1 MAHTND
7 FLKLN
12 DRQLITIIKNPEV
25 SKQDYNNAFEVL
37 FNRYEKQIHKIWWS
51 LNRQFG
57 GQGIVET
64 VKDEYYS
71 AAYEAFFKAVSEIK
85 LEKIRDDNW
94 KLVQYSSFYLRNVKN
109 KLAKQ
114 IVKNANVRST
124 QNLVSMGFEEEN
136 SENRMDN
143 ETEEAYYNQ
152 EGFVYNPEYSY
163 LYKHDEDI
171 CNKVLDECFNR
182 WHPLKREIYRM
193 LLKKIPKKEMAE
205 SLGITTLKLYNNISA
220 MKRDLRKHMNKALEN
235 DGKAKWMDKAQV
247 RAPLLSID
255 IDSLSSDD
263 DAAMIVPSLTILQFW
278 VKSTVSLLLSCS
290 SIMLVLI
297 LSILSLRFH
306 R

>member
-1 MAHTND
+1 MTHTND

-171 CNKVLDECFNR
+171 CNKVLDECFNK

-235 DGKAKWMDKAQV
+235 DGKKIKKNKKVANN
-247 RAPLLSID
+247 
-255 IDSLSSDD
+255 
-263 DAAMIVPSLTILQFW
+263 
-278 VKSTVSLLLSCS
+278 
-290 SIMLVLI
+290 
-297 LSILSLRFH
+297 
-306 R
+306 

>member
-114 IVKNANVRST
+114 IVKNTNVRST

-152 EGFVYNPEYSY
+152 EGFVYN
-163 LYKHDEDI
+163 
-171 CNKVLDECFNR
+171 
-182 WHPLKREIYRM
+182 
-193 LLKKIPKKEMAE
+193 
-205 SLGITTLKLYNNISA
+205 
-220 MKRDLRKHMNKALEN
+220 
-235 DGKAKWMDKAQV
+235 
-247 RAPLLSID
+247 RAGGTKTETELLSW
-255 IDSLSSDD
+255 LG
-263 DAAMIVPSLTILQFW
+263 
-278 VKSTVSLLLSCS
+278 
-290 SIMLVLI
+290 
-297 LSILSLRFH
+297 H
-306 R
+306 RGQVGKLAPFGFPKNNKFLKD